1 MAETDKPFKGGGP
14 LPLEEQL
21 LVERSKKGDKEAFEH
36 LVLLYE
42 NKVYTTA
49 YRFMGNYADAS
60 DLAQD
65 AFIKIYQALPGFRG
79 DSSFGTWIFHI
90 TVNVCRDELRKRKRR
105 PTVSLD
111 DNSGEYNNSTYDICS
126 NDPGPEEML
135 DRSETQAMIQ
145 SCLNTLSDDYREI
158 IVLREIQE
166 LTYEEIAEV
175 LGCSLG
181 TVKSR
186 LSRARQA
193 LKEKINKKMELISQS
208 KRLAK

>member
-1 MAETDKPFKGGGP
+1 M
-14 LPLEEQL
+14 PLEDQL
-21 LVERSKKGDKEAFEH
+21 LVERSKKGDREAFEH
-36 LVLLYE
+36 LVRLYE
-42 NKVYTTA
+42 NKVYTIA
-49 YRFMGNYADAS
+49 YRLMGNYADAS

-65 AFIKIYQALPGFRG
+65 AFIKIYQALPNFRG
-79 DSSFGTWIFHI
+79 DSSFSTWIYHI
-90 TVNVCRDELRKRKRR
+90 TVNVCRDELRKRQRR

-111 DNSGEYNNSTYDICS
+111 DNSSENNNNTYEIRS

-158 IVLREIQE
+158 IVMREIQE
-166 LTYEEIAEV
+166 LAYEEIAEI

-193 LKEKINKKMELISQS
+193 LKEKITKKMELMSQP

>member
-1 MAETDKPFKGGGP
+1 M
-14 LPLEEQL
+14 PLEDQL
-21 LVERSKKGDKEAFEH
+21 LVERSKKGDREAFEH
-36 LVLLYE
+36 LVRLYE
-42 NKVYTTA
+42 NKVYTIA
-49 YRFMGNYADAS
+49 YRLMGNHADAS

-65 AFIKIYQALPGFRG
+65 AFIKIYQALPNFRG
-79 DSSFGTWIFHI
+79 DSSFSTWIYHI
-90 TVNVCRDELRKRKRR
+90 TVNVCRDELRKRQRR

-111 DNSGEYNNSTYDICS
+111 EPTGENNNTYEIRS
-126 NDPGPEEML
+126 HAPGPEEML

-145 SCLNTLSDDYREI
+145 ECLNTLSDDYRTI
-158 IVLREIQE
+158 LVMREIQD
-166 LTYEEIAEV
+166 LAYEEIAEL

-193 LKEKINKKMELISQS
+193 LKEKISKQMELLTPQ

>member
-1 MAETDKPFKGGGP
+1 M
-14 LPLEEQL
+14 PLEDQL
-21 LVERSKKGDKEAFEH
+21 LVERSKKGDREAFEH
-36 LVLLYE
+36 LVKIYE
-42 NKVYTTA
+42 HKVYTIA
-49 YRFMGNYADAS
+49 YRLMGNHADAA

-65 AFIKIYQALPGFRG
+65 AFIKIYQALPNFRG
-79 DSSFGTWIFHI
+79 DSSFSTWIYHI
-90 TVNVCRDELRKRKRR
+90 TVNVCRDELRKRQRR

-111 DNSGEYNNSTYDICS
+111 DNNGEGNNNTYEIRSTA
-126 NDPGPEEML
+126 PGPEEML

-145 SCLNTLSDDYREI
+145 QCLDSLTDDYRTI
-158 IVLREIQE
+158 LVMREIQE
-166 LTYEEIAEV
+166 LAYEEIADM

-193 LKEKINKKMELISQS
+193 LKEKISKQMELLTPC

>member
-1 MAETDKPFKGGGP
+1 M
-14 LPLEEQL
+14 PLEDQL
-21 LVERSKKGDKEAFEH
+21 LVERSKKGDREAFEH
-36 LVLLYE
+36 LVRLYE
-42 NKVYTTA
+42 NKVYTIA
-49 YRFMGNYADAS
+49 YRLMGNHADAS

-65 AFIKIYQALPGFRG
+65 AFIKIYQALPNFRG
-79 DSSFGTWIFHI
+79 DSSFSTWIYHI
-90 TVNVCRDELRKRKRR
+90 TVNVCRDELRKRQRR

-111 DNSGEYNNSTYDICS
+111 DNSSDSNNSNTYEIRS

-145 SCLNTLSDDYREI
+145 ACLNTLSDDYREI
-158 IVLREIQE
+158 IVMREIQE
-166 LTYEEIAEV
+166 LAYEEIAEI

-193 LKEKINKKMELISQS
+193 LKEKISKQMELITPA